1 MMGSANDIG
10 MRPRLAPGKKMPK
23 PPKVH
28 YGQNFALCGR
38 EGVGLL
44 IADKWSVV
52 DCAACLRVMH
62 ARHDKP
68 SR

>member
-1 MMGSANDIG
+1 
-10 MRPRLAPGKKMPK
+10 MRAELAPGKSLGK

-28 YGQNFALCGR
+28 YGHNFALCGR
-38 EGVGLL
+38 LGVRL
-44 IADKWSVV
+44 ITAKWSVV
-52 DCAACLRVMH
+52 DCASCIRVQH